1 MHRAETP
8 PGAPRRGPDGP
19 LDAAA
24 RAYRPGMTPTPDVGG
39 LTALLALAE
48 QDVADAGAAL
58 TSARLVDW
66 TSTSATLFQE
76 ALAAAALQL
85 SILDPV
91 LASARTSLA
100 QVST

>member
-1 MHRAETP
+1 MHRAQTP
-8 PGAPRRGPDGP
+8 ARVPWRGAGGLRG
-19 LDAAA
+19 AAA

-48 QDVADAGAAL
+48 QDVADAGTAL
-58 TSARLVDW
+58 TSASLVDW

-85 SILDPV
+85 AILDPV

-100 QVST
+100 QVSA